1 MNAKLAPEGELSNFV
16 ADVEELVTK
25 LGDVKDAEVARLRT
39 KVRNTLDAAKEGV
52 TNGTQALK
60 ERARQVAG
68 STDDYV
74 RASPWQAVGIAALVG
89 LAVGYV
95 AAARRS

>member
-1 MNAKLAPEGELSNFV
+1 MNAKPAPEGELSNFV

-25 LGDVKDAEVARLRT
+25 LDVKDAEVTRLRA
-39 KVRNTLDAAKEGV
+39 KVRETLDAAKQGV

-60 ERARQVAG
+60 ERARQTAG
-68 STDDYV
+68 SADDYV
-74 RASPWQAVGIAALVG
+74 RASPWQAMGIAALVG

-95 AAARRS
+95 AARKS